1 MPINSTELNT
11 FLVQSLLKDR
21 SRVLL
26 SLAPLP
32 KHNLPMSRLFAMVD
46 YPFLPHLK
54 ETMPIL
60 INQMLR
66 HYEEEVKDNPE
77 NAFEHNLE
85 WANRL
90 INQMLKPNEINELNF
105 IFGGIKNNQ
114 LQFAYNG
121 RINGYIIFK
130 EGEKYRHLDLIK
142 TYGDKQKET
151 GPFFSNL
158 ISGDLS
164 PDNLVIF
171 CTAQV
176 FDFLTIDRLEK
187 IILSRPMED
196 ACRYLE
202 KTLNQIENQ
211 LSFGGLIINLLTQA
225 AQKKIQIASSVKIT
239 PDNSIRRLVHKERET
254 ENILSPSLWAVF
266 KNFFEKFKKKKMPTN
281 EAAEERTVPPQA
293 DLETIK
299 KIAKIYNRLTGW
311 QGQVKKT
318 WRAMLKFFSQPARP
332 TEEVPVEKIIISK
345 TSTKSAPVKKIQCK
359 VELGQKLINFGQIGV
374 TALNTMIQK
383 LWQIARSKLLALPP
397 TRRYLFIGAIIIG
410 AIFIMSVTW
419 TYQQNSNRL
428 KEEKYN
434 QLLNS
439 IKEKIDRA
447 DSSIIYK
454 NEEQAK
460 KLLTE
465 IKNDL
470 VNFPQDSTNRREMRN
485 NLLTNADTIAAKL
498 RHLETVAP
506 ILVADLAALNLVCQP
521 TDLISAKSLFFF
533 FCNND
538 KKLFQY
544 DIKNKTVAE
553 MTSPLLGELKNKF
566 VKKDGAVLLLNG
578 QNRLTQFDPSTG
590 SFSSLEVAWP
600 KADSEIKLVG
610 HYNTYL
616 YSLDTK
622 NNLIAKHKESTTGFA
637 KGAGWLKENISV
649 TDVTAWTI
657 DGSIYTAKPNGTIN
671 KFDGGQLQ
679 NFSLATLDP
688 QLNSA
693 VKIFSS
699 PDSPNIF
706 ILDPGQ
712 KRVIIWNKKTQ
723 KLMAQYTAEEFLD
736 LKDFSIDEKSKTIY
750 LLNGMKIQ
758 SIRY

>member
-1 MPINSTELNT
+1 MCLFRFMPINSTELNT
-11 FLVQSLLKDR
+11 FLVQSPLKDR

-32 KHNLPMSRLFAMVD
+32 KHNLPMSRLFAMVE
-46 YPFLPHLK
+46 YPFLPRLK

-90 INQMLKPNEINELNF
+90 INQMLKPNELNELNF

-142 TYGDKQKET
+142 TYGDKQKEV

-171 CTAQV
+171 CTAPV

-211 LSFGGLIINLLTQA
+211 LSFGGLIINLLTPI
-225 AQKKIQIASSVKIT
+225 AQKQIQISSSAKIT

-266 KNFFEKFKKKKMPTN
+266 KNFFEKFEKKKMPAN
-281 EAAEERTVPPQA
+281 EAAEERTVPPPT

-311 QGQVKKT
+311 QGRVKKI
-318 WRAMLKFFSQPARP
+318 WRATLKYFSQPTRP
-332 TEEVPVEKIIISK
+332 PEKTSVEKTVVI
-345 TSTKSAPVKKIQCK
+345 
-359 VELGQKLINFGQIGV
+359 F
-374 TALNTMIQK
+374 ALFQK

-397 TRRYLFIGAIIIG
+397 TRRYLFLGAIIIG
-410 AIFIMSVTW
+410 AIFVISVSW

-428 KEEKYN
+428 EQEKYN
-434 QLLNS
+434 QLLNG

-447 DSSIIYK
+447 DFSIIYK

-470 VNFPQDSTNRREMRN
+470 VNFPQDSANRRAMRN
-485 NLLTNADTIAAKL
+485 NLLANADTIAAKL
-498 RHLETVAP
+498 RHLETIAP
-506 ILVADLAALNLVCQP
+506 ILIADLAALNLTCQP
-521 TDLISAKSLFFF
+521 TDLISAKSSFFF

-544 DIKNKTVAE
+544 DIKNKTAAE
-553 MTSPLLGELKNKF
+553 LTSPLLGELKNKF
-566 VKKDGAVLLLNG
+566 IKKDGAILLLNG

-600 KADSEIKLVG
+600 KADSEIKLIG

-637 KGAGWLKENISV
+637 KGSSWLKENVSV
-649 TDVTAWTI
+649 TDITGWTI

-679 NFSLATLDP
+679 NFSLAALDP

-693 VKIFSS
+693 VKIFSG
-699 PDSPNIF
+699 PDSTNIF
-706 ILDPGQ
+706 ILDQGQ
-712 KRVIIWNKKTQ
+712 KRIIIWNKKTQ
-723 KLMAQYTAEEFLD
+723 KLMAQYTAEEFID
-736 LKDFSIDEKSKTIY
+736 LKDFSIDEKNKIIY

>member
-1 MPINSTELNT
+1 
-11 FLVQSLLKDR
+11 
-21 SRVLL
+21 
-26 SLAPLP
+26 
-32 KHNLPMSRLFAMVD
+32 MSRLFAMVE
-46 YPFLPHLK
+46 YPFLPRLK

-85 WANRL
+85 WSNRL
-90 INQMLKPNEINELNF
+90 INQMLKPGELNELNF

-121 RINGYIIFK
+121 QINGYIIFK

-142 TYGDKQKET
+142 TYGDKQKEA

-164 PDNLVIF
+164 LDNLVIF
-171 CTAQV
+171 CTAPV

-211 LSFGGLIINLLTQA
+211 LSFGGLIINLLTPI
-225 AQKKIQIASSVKIT
+225 AQRQIQIASSAKIT
-239 PDNSIRRLVHKERET
+239 PDNSIRRLVRKERET

-266 KNFFEKFKKKKMPTN
+266 KNFFEKFEKKKAANN
-281 EAAEERTVPPQA
+281 EAAEERTMPPPA

-299 KIAKIYNRLTGW
+299 KITKIYNRITGW
-311 QGQVKKT
+311 QGRVKKT
-318 WRAMLKFFSQPARP
+318 WQTTLKFFSQLARL
-332 TEEVPVEKIIISK
+332 TEEMPVKKIITSK
-345 TSTKSAPVKKIQCK
+345 ASIKSAPVKKVQYK
-359 VELGQKLINFGQIGV
+359 ADLGQKLINFGQKCV
-374 TALNTMIQK
+374 AALNAVIQK

-397 TRRYLFIGAIIIG
+397 TRRYLFLGAIIIG
-410 AIFIMSVTW
+410 AIFIVSVTW

-428 KEEKYN
+428 EQEKYN
-434 QLLNS
+434 QLLNN
-439 IKEKIDRA
+439 IKEKMDRA
-447 DSSIIYK
+447 DSGIIYK

-470 VNFPQDSTNRREMRN
+470 INFPQNSANRRAMRN
-485 NLLTNADTIAAKL
+485 NLLSNVDVIAAKL
-498 RHLETVAP
+498 RHLETITP
-506 ILVADLAALNLVCQP
+506 ILIADLAALNLTCQP
-521 TDLISAKSLFFF
+521 TNLISAKSSFFF

-538 KKLFQY
+538 KKLSQY

-553 MTSPLLGELKNKF
+553 LTSPLLGELKNKF
-566 VKKDGAVLLLNG
+566 IKKDGAILLLNG
-578 QNRLTQFDPSTG
+578 QNRLTQFDPTTG

-600 KADSEIKLVG
+600 KADSEIKLIG

-616 YSLDTK
+616 YSLDVK
-622 NNLIAKHKESTTGFA
+622 NNLIAKHKENTTGFA
-637 KGAGWLKENISV
+637 KGVGWLKESISV

-657 DGSIYTAKPNGTIN
+657 DGSIYTAKPDGTIN

-679 NFSLATLDP
+679 NWSLAALDP

-699 PDSPNIF
+699 PDSQNLF
-706 ILDPGQ
+706 ILDSGQ
-712 KRVIIWNKKTQ
+712 KRIIIWNKKTQ
-723 KLMAQYTAEEFLD
+723 KLAAQYTAEEFVD
-736 LKDFSIDEKSKTIY
+736 LKDFDIDEKNKIIY

-758 SIRY
+758 SIKIIYTKLL

>member
-1 MPINSTELNT
+1 M
-11 FLVQSLLKDR
+11 
-21 SRVLL
+21 
-26 SLAPLP
+26 
-32 KHNLPMSRLFAMVD
+32 
-46 YPFLPHLK
+46 PHLK
-54 ETMPIL
+54 EVLPIL

-90 INQMLKPNEINELNF
+90 INQMLKPNELNELNF

-121 RINGYIIFK
+121 KINGYIIFK

-171 CTAQV
+171 CTAPV

-211 LSFGGLIINLLTQA
+211 LSFGGLIINLLTPT
-225 AQKKIQIASSVKIT
+225 AQRQIQIASSVKIT
-239 PDNSIRRLVHKERET
+239 PDNSIRRLVRKERET
-254 ENILSPSLWAVF
+254 ENILSPSLLAVF
-266 KNFFEKFKKKKMPTN
+266 KNFFEKFEKKKVPNNETETEPTVQP
-281 EAAEERTVPPQA
+281 RS

-299 KIAKIYNRLTGW
+299 KIAKIYNRITGW

-318 WRAMLKFFSQPARP
+318 WRTTIKFFSRPARP
-332 TEEVPVEKIIISK
+332 TEDAPVEKIIASK
-345 TSTKSAPVKKIQCK
+345 KSAKTTHSKIQYK
-359 VELGQKLINFGQIGV
+359 IELRQKLINLWQVGV
-374 TALNTMIQK
+374 VTIKMLIQK
-383 LWQIARSKLLALPP
+383 LWQMARARLLALPP
-397 TRRYLFIGAIIIG
+397 TRRYLFLGAVIIG
-410 AIFIMSVTW
+410 TIFVVSVGL

-428 KEEKYN
+428 EQEKYN

-439 IKEKIDRA
+439 IKEKIDQA

-470 VNFPQDSTNRREMRN
+470 AGFPRDTANRREIRN
-485 NLLTNADTIAAKL
+485 NLLANADTIAAKL
-498 RHLETVAP
+498 RHLETVVPTLA
-506 ILVADLAALNLVCQP
+506 ADLTVLNLACQP
-521 TDLISAKSLFFF
+521 TDLISTKLSFFF
-533 FCNND
+533 FCKND
-538 KKLFQY
+538 ENFWQY
-544 DIKNKTVAE
+544 DIKNKTTVGL
-553 MTSPLLGELKNKF
+553 TSPILGELKNKF
-566 VKKDGAVLLLNG
+566 VKKDGAILLLNG
-578 QNRLTQFDPSTG
+578 QNRLTQFDPTTG
-590 SFSSLEVAWP
+590 SFSSLEVTWP
-600 KADSEIKLVG
+600 KTDSEIKLIG

-622 NNLIAKHKESTTGFA
+622 NNLITKHKESTTGFT
-637 KGAGWLKENISV
+637 KGSAWLKENGSV
-649 TDVTAWTI
+649 SDITAWTI

-679 NFSLATLDP
+679 NFSLIALDP

-699 PDSPNIF
+699 PDSTNLF

-712 KRVIIWNKKTQ
+712 KRMIIWNKKTQ
-723 KLMAQYTAEEFLD
+723 KLIAQYTAEEFID
-736 LKDFSIDEKSKTIY
+736 LKDFSIDEKNKTIY

-758 SIRY
+758 NIKY